1 LGAQSTGAETQ
12 LAKLVSLVRDRGIC
26 RSRDLAS
33 VGVHRRYLAIACG
46 QGLIK
51 RVARGL
57 YAPAGSERGRRQE
70 LLQACRRVPRG
81 ILCLSSALYFH
92 GFLHQ
97 EPSQIWMAI
106 GHKARLPRV
115 DALPLKIIR
124 FSGEALTLG
133 VVNLKVDGVP
143 VRVYSP
149 MKTIADCFKF
159 RHQIGI
165 DIAVAALRASVHQAK
180 YSRYR
185 LLHFARIC
193 RVEKLIRM
201 QLPSRRKRM
210 PKAN

>member
-1 LGAQSTGAETQ
+1 MGAQAQ
-12 LAKLVSLVRDRGIC
+12 LAKLAKLVRDSVIC
-26 RSRDLAS
+26 RSRDLSNA
-33 VGVHRRYLAIACG
+33 GIHRRYLAIACG

-92 GFLHQ
+92 GLLRQ
-97 EPSQIWMAI
+97 EPPQVWMAI

-115 DALPLKIIR
+115 DALPLKIVR
-124 FSGEALTLG
+124 FSGEALTQG

-149 MKTIADCFKF
+149 MKTIADCFKY
-159 RHQIGI
+159 RNQIGI
-165 DIAVAALRASVHQAK
+165 EIAVAALRASIHQGK

-193 RVEKLIRM
+193 RVEKLVRLH
-201 QLPSRRKRM
+201 LPLGRKHM